1 MNEKMKNKER
11 ILIVDDSEMNRMIL
25 ADMLEDQYEI
35 LEAADGAR
43 GIAIMQQMG
52 SQISLVLLDI
62 VMPEMDGFEV
72 LAVMNQ
78 KKWIEDVPVIMISAE
93 STPSYVQRAYELG
106 VTDYISRPFDSL
118 VVQRRVINTIMLYA
132 KQRKLIQMVTKQM
145 YEKEKNASL
154 MVTILSHIVE
164 FRNGESGLHVL
175 HIQTIT
181 ELILKSL
188 LGKTDQYKLSHEDIN
203 MITMAS
209 ALHDIGKIAIPS
221 EVLNKPGRFTAE
233 EYEVMKTHSAV
244 GASMLKDLPFHQ
256 DELLVKVAYQIC
268 RWHHERYDGR
278 GYPDHLKGEEIP
290 IAAQIVSVADVYDAL
305 VHKRVYKAAF
315 PLDVAYDMII
325 NGKCGIFSPKLME
338 CLGSAREEFEAIVI
352 NSQKEA

>member
-145 YEKEKNASL
+145 YERRTPAS
-154 MVTILSHIVE
+154 
-164 FRNGESGLHVL
+164 
-175 HIQTIT
+175 
-181 ELILKSL
+181 
-188 LGKTDQYKLSHEDIN
+188 
-203 MITMAS
+203 
-209 ALHDIGKIAIPS
+209 
-221 EVLNKPGRFTAE
+221 
-233 EYEVMKTHSAV
+233 
-244 GASMLKDLPFHQ
+244 
-256 DELLVKVAYQIC
+256 
-268 RWHHERYDGR
+268 W
-278 GYPDHLKGEEIP
+278 
-290 IAAQIVSVADVYDAL
+290 
-305 VHKRVYKAAF
+305 
-315 PLDVAYDMII
+315 
-325 NGKCGIFSPKLME
+325 
-338 CLGSAREEFEAIVI
+338 
-352 NSQKEA
+352 